1 MVSDKITAAEQNLLH
16 VYNRFPVA
24 WERGEGV
31 YLYDTE
37 GKKYL
42 DFAAGIAVTG
52 LGYSNHK
59 LQDALKSQIDKICH
73 LSNLYYLEN
82 CGDAAGALKKDA
94 GRGRG

>member
-1 MVSDKITAAEQNLLH
+1 MNMQEYIEDAEKALLH
-16 VYNRFPVA
+16 TYNRFQIVLDK
-24 WERGEGV
+24 GDGV

-73 LSNLYYLEN
+73 ISNLYYHEN
-82 CGDAAGALKKDA
+82 CSFLPFF
-94 GRGRG
+94 